1 MSTMLSEPIPEPA
14 RTRWKREGPLLEP
27 GRTCWRVEPARRV
40 ACLVDADDY
49 FRAVHAALAGA
60 RHQILLIGWDFD
72 TRMAFGPETAAR
84 DGRVERLG
92 PCLDRLAAARP
103 DLRAY
108 VLKWDF
114 SMIFAL
120 EREMVPAFVIDWMSS
135 PRVSFRVDGRHPR
148 GASHHQK
155 LVVVDDRVAFCGGL
169 DLTARRWDTRRHL
182 DDEPGRIDPGG
193 LAYAPFHDAAMV
205 VEGAAAAALGSLAR
219 ERWRR
224 ATGETLAP
232 PPGPAEGGAD
242 TDIWPG
248 GLAAPLRDVEV
259 AIMRTDPGHE
269 GRPESRPEIREVEAL
284 YLEAIRR
291 ARRSL
296 YLETQYFTCERVADA
311 IAARLDEPDGPEVV
325 MIGPHR
331 CSGWLEEEVMGP
343 KRRRLLSRLRACDRH
358 GRFRLLVPV
367 TARGVPKNVHAKV
380 AVIDDRLLRIGSANL
395 NNRSMGFDTEC
406 DLAVEA
412 VPGSLREAETRGF
425 VAGFRNDL
433 LAEHLGC
440 TAGEVER
447 CLAATGS
454 LVATVEALGRAPGRP
469 RLVPLEALD
478 PAPGGDGGGDGDGG
492 GEGALERLIVDSP
505 LIDPERPLRAEDL
518 TRMLL
523 PDPEEA
529 GPHRHFLLAAAGL
542 VLAAGVLLAAWRF
555 TPLAAYAD
563 VDALLGQAE
572 GLAAMGPAGALLAV
586 GLFVAGG
593 FVMFPV
599 TVMIAV
605 TAIALGPL
613 TGFATA
619 LVGSLSAA
627 VALFAVGRLG
637 GRDLVR
643 RFGGRTVNRIS
654 RRLGR
659 GGVLT
664 VVVLQIVPVAPFTIV
679 NLVAGASH
687 LRFTHFVVGTFVG
700 MTPGVLA
707 FSLFGSQ
714 LERALRD
721 PQPASVAAAVLLG
734 AALGVGWVA
743 NRLFGPRGAAQRK
756 DGEAA

>member
-1 MSTMLSEPIPEPA
+1 MSTTLSEPIPEPA
-14 RTRWKREGPLLEP
+14 DARNGGEDPLLAP
-27 GRTCWRVEPARRV
+27 GRTCWRVEPARRM

-49 FRAVHAALAGA
+49 FRAVHAALAKA

-84 DGRVERLG
+84 AGTADRLG
-92 PCLDRLAAARP
+92 PYLDRLVAARP
-103 DLRAY
+103 GLRAH

-120 EREMVPAFVIDWMSS
+120 EREMIPVFVIDWMSN

-182 DDEPGRIDPGG
+182 DDDPGRVDPGG
-193 LAYAPFHDAAMV
+193 APYAPFHDAAMAV
-205 VEGAAAAALGSLAR
+205 DGAAAAAIGTLAR

-232 PPGPAEGGAD
+232 PPPVGPEEPDA
-242 TDIWPG
+242 WPDVV
-248 GLAAPLRDVEV
+248 PSLREV
-259 AIMRTDPGHE
+259 GIGIARTDPEHE
-269 GRPESRPEIREVEAL
+269 GRPEVREVEAL

-291 ARRSL
+291 ARRSI

-311 IAARLDEPDGPEVV
+311 IAARLAEPDGPEVV
-325 MIGPHR
+325 VIGPHR

-343 KRRRLLSRLRACDRH
+343 KRQKILRRLRARDRH

-367 TARGVPKNVHAKV
+367 TARGTPKNVHAKI

-395 NNRSMGFDTEC
+395 NNRSMGLDTEC

-412 VPGSLREAETRGF
+412 VPGTAREAATRRV
-425 VAGFRNDL
+425 VAGLRDDL
-433 LAEHLGC
+433 LAEHLGR
-440 TAGEVER
+440 TAAEVGRSLEE
-447 CLAATGS
+447 TGS
-454 LVATVEALGRAPGRP
+454 LVATIEALGEALGGGADAAGRP
-469 RLVPLEALD
+469 RLLPLEILE
-478 PAPGGDGGGDGDGG
+478 PAGDCGGGP
-492 GEGALERLIVDSP
+492 GEENEIEGLLVDSP
-505 LIDPERPLRAEDL
+505 LIDPERPVRAEDL

-523 PDPEEA
+523 PDHDEA
-529 GPHRHFLLAAAGL
+529 RPHRRFLLAAGAL
-542 VLAAGVLLAAWRF
+542 VLLAGALLALWRF
-555 TPLAAYAD
+555 TPLSAFAD
-563 VDALLGQAE
+563 VDAILGWAE
-572 GLAAMGPAGALLAV
+572 GLAAMGPAGMLLTI
-586 GLFVAGG
+586 GLFVAGSCA
-593 FVMFPV
+593 MFPV

-613 TGFATA
+613 AGFATA
-619 LVGSLSAA
+619 LAGSVLAA
-627 VALFAVGRLG
+627 AILFALGRFG

-654 RRLGR
+654 RRLGQ
-659 GGVLT
+659 GGILT
-664 VVVLQIVPVAPFTIV
+664 VAVLRVMPVAPFTVV

-687 LRFTHFVVGTFVG
+687 LRFTHFVVGTLVG

-707 FSLFGSQ
+707 FSLFGGQ

-721 PQPASVAAAVLLG
+721 PAPATVAVAVLLG
-734 AALGVGWVA
+734 AAAIGLGWIA
-743 NRLFGPRGAAQRK
+743 NRLFGPRGTAQRK